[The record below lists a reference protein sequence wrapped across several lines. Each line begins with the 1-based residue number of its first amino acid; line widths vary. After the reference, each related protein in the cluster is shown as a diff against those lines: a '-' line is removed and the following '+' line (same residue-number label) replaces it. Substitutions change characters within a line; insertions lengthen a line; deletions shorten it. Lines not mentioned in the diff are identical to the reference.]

1 MKYLCECCGYSTDRK
16 SNYSKHILTD
26 KHLVRSSMYPN
37 VSKCIQNVSKCI
49 QNVSI
54 SDVSKCIQKNKN
66 IQNVSKCIQKNN
78 YDNLDENNNNLK
90 EINEKPE
97 KMFKCKYCSKSY
109 KYSQGLSKH
118 IKYSCKNNK
127 DEDLKE
133 LVRLM
138 NEQLKM
144 KNKSIDTSMFMKEI
158 AKRDKAI
165 KILTKKLDVVGLDG
179 NQLCKTIVNNS
190 YNKTMNN
197 TQNNVNIQNNHIT
210 LNLKETNMSFL
221 TPKDYSEI
229 FGRLNMCIPAL
240 IKKVHCNKE
249 HPENMNIYI
258 PNIKNKYIMVYEDG
272 DWKLKNRDEIID
284 YLIED
289 RACCL
294 EEWLDTQTDETCEKM
309 RQKFV
314 NFQEEWSKNH
324 IQWNK
329 RMKEEIQ
336 EDLYNITPFVK
347 EIRKNEK
354 HSRYNKHTPVITEIQ

>member
-1 MKYLCECCGYSTDRK
+1 MKYLCECCGYSTNRK
-16 SNYSKHILTD
+16 SNYSKHILTE
-26 KHLVRSSMYPN
+26 KHLVRSAMYQN

-54 SDVSKCIQKNKN
+54 SDVSKCIQKNKKN
-66 IQNVSKCIQKNN
+66 KNVSKCIQKNN
-78 YDNLDENNNNLK
+78 S
-90 EINEKPE
+90 EKSEE
-97 KMFKCKYCSKSY
+97 KLEELVNSETRDSEPKNVKIFECKYCNKSY

-118 IKYSCKNNK
+118 IKYSCKKNK

-144 KNKSIDTSMFMKEI
+144 KNETIDTAVFIKEI
-158 AKRDKAI
+158 EKRDKAI
-165 KILTKKLDVVGLDG
+165 ELLTKKLDVVGLDG
-179 NQLCKTIVNNS
+179 NSLCKTMINNS
-190 YNKTMNN
+190 YKQMNN
-197 TQNNVNIQNNHIT
+197 TQNNVNIQNNIT

-221 TPKDYSEI
+221 TQKDYSEI

-294 EEWLDTQTDETCEKM
+294 EEWLDNQSDDKCGKM
-309 RQKFV
+309 KQKFN
-314 NFQEEWSKNH
+314 NFQEEWSRNH
-324 IQWNK
+324 NQWNK

-336 EDLYNITPFVK
+336 EDLYNITQFVK
-347 EIRKNEK
+347 ERRKIEK
-354 HSRYNKHTPVITEIQ
+354 SINK